1 MTYRPLRAPVLGALL
16 LSAASSA
23 CAADH
28 APPAFTAS
36 IRPAVRQPDAARP
49 VEVVSVP
56 TPLPLPGQLKPLVPF
71 VPPARTS
78 PEGNVVAANA
88 AARIQPV
95 RNGFVNAM
103 QLYPWSEG
111 ALYQVYAAPGHVT
124 DITLQPGETLA
135 GAGPVAAG
143 DTARWIIGDTVSG
156 AGDVQRVHILAKP
169 IRPDLVTN
177 LVINTN
183 RRTYHIELRATA
195 ATYMASVSWS
205 YPQDELI
212 ALRRQNADIV
222 AKAPIAADVNLAALN
237 FGYSIEGDS
246 PTWRP
251 VRAFDDGRQAYIE
264 FPRSIAQD
272 EMPPVFILG
281 ENGSTELVNYRVQDR
296 FMVLERLFST
306 AELRLG
312 DRKTEK
318 RVRVVRSVERKGH
331 RR

>member
-1 MTYRPLRAPVLGALL
+1 MTRLSRQAPVFAPLFLA
-16 LSAASSA
+16 AASSA

-28 APPAFTAS
+28 MPPPTIAPIP
-36 IRPAVRQPDAARP
+36 PAVRQPEASRP
-49 VEVVSVP
+49 VGVVTVP
-56 TPLPLPGQLKPLVPF
+56 TPLPLPGQLKPLAPF
-71 VPPARTS
+71 VPPPRTS

-88 AARIQPV
+88 AARIQPI
-95 RNGFVNAM
+95 RNGFINAM

-143 DTARWIIGDTVSG
+143 DTARWIIGDTLSG
-156 AGDVQRVHILAKP
+156 AGDAQRVHILAKP

-212 ALRRQNADIV
+212 ALQRQNAQIA
-222 AKAPIAADVNLAALN
+222 AKTPIATDVNLAALN
-237 FGYSIEGDS
+237 FSYSIEGDS

-281 ENGSTELVNYRVQDR
+281 ESGSTELVNYRVQDR
-296 FMVLERLFST
+296 FMVLDRLFT
-306 AELRLG
+306 IAELRLG
-312 DRKTEK
+312 DRKNEK
-318 RVRVVRSVERKGH
+318 RVRVVRSAARKGS

>member
-1 MTYRPLRAPVLGALL
+1 MTHLPRRAPVVAPLL
-16 LSAASSA
+16 LAAASSA

-28 APPAFTAS
+28 VPPATTAPAL
-36 IRPAVRQPDAARP
+36 PAVRQPDADRP
-49 VEVVSVP
+49 VEVVTVP
-56 TPLPLPGQLKPLVPF
+56 TPLPLPGQLKALAPF
-71 VPPARTS
+71 GPPPRTS
-78 PEGNVVAANA
+78 PEGNVVAANN

-95 RNGFVNAM
+95 RNGFINAM

-124 DITLQPGETLA
+124 DIALQPGETLA

-143 DTARWIIGDTVSG
+143 DTARWIIGDSSSG
-156 AGDVQRVHILAKP
+156 AGDAQRIHILAKP
-169 IRPDLVTN
+169 TRPDLVTN
-177 LVINTN
+177 LIINTD

-205 YPQDELI
+205 YPQDQLI
-212 ALRRQNADIV
+212 ALRRQNAEIA
-222 AKAPIAADVNLAALN
+222 AKAPVAADVNLAALN

-251 VRAFDDGRQAYIE
+251 VRAFDDGRRAYIE
-264 FPRSIAQD
+264 FPRTIAQD

-281 ENGSTELVNYRVQDR
+281 EGGNTELVNYRVQDR
-296 FMVLERLFST
+296 FMVLDRLFAT

-312 DRKTEK
+312 DRKTEN
-318 RVRVVRSVERKGH
+318 RVRIVRSAERKGA